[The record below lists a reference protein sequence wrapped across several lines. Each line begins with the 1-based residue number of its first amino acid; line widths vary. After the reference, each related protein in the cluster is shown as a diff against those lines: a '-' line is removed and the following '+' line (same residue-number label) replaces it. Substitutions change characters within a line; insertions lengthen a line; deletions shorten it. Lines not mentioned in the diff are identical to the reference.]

1 MLVQLFR
8 NIPHLGT
15 QVLVLDDLFV
25 VGGVSLD
32 GPVHLHLEIVIHP
45 DAQQEQDQEEIVS
58 EDRFEVKPE
67 FIHPSRQKY
76 NENQRDTVISIT
88 PEPRHLLRGN
98 LLNLHIAALPHYRIA
113 TLLMIPQE
121 TIQQIQNR
129 IDIIEIVGGFVK
141 LKKRGTNYLGLCPFH
156 NEKTPSFTVS
166 PSKEIYK
173 CFGCGKSGNTIS
185 FLMEHEKYTYVEA
198 LKWLA
203 AKYNIEIEET
213 FANPEQRLQQQTAES
228 LFIIN
233 KFAQEFFSNILFTE
247 QEGISAGLGYLKERD
262 FREETIR
269 KFQLGYCPENGQA
282 FSQAA
287 QKQQY
292 NPELLVK
299 SGLVVNRDERL
310 VDNYRGRVLFPVH
323 NQSGKVI
330 GFGAR
335 LIRKNDRAPKYIN
348 TPENEIYVK
357 SKLLYGMYFARQAID
372 KQNECLLVE
381 GYTDVISLH
390 QAGIENVVASGGT
403 SLTVD
408 QLRLI
413 RKYTHNLTIIYDG
426 DAAGVKAAMRGL
438 DLALEEGLN
447 VNLVLIPDNDDPD
460 SYVKKIGAAAFQ
472 EYITKNRKDVI
483 LFQLEVALKDAGN
496 DSSKKSAVVNQ
507 IAESIARVNKTED
520 FTRQQ
525 DYIKRSAQLIK
536 IDEEGLTALVNKHI
550 RERIQT
556 EEKKLPGNQISEQKI
571 ADQKGGDLG
580 DIFSPDERQERAIVR
595 SLIEFGTMPWNE
607 SMTVADYILNEIE
620 VNGISE
626 MLDNRELL
634 SIIEDYRIK
643 YFKGENPDLKFF
655 LYHSIQELSQV
666 AVALID
672 NSSEQI
678 SRNWE
683 LKFDRKGQTRE
694 DSYILEVKSSINYLK
709 LRKIKR
715 LILQN
720 NNDLINETDRD
731 KQRHLMEVHLH
742 LKSLEQELSLPNG
755 PVYSK

>member
-1 MLVQLFR
+1 L
-8 NIPHLGT
+8 
-15 QVLVLDDLFV
+15 
-25 VGGVSLD
+25 
-32 GPVHLHLEIVIHP
+32 
-45 DAQQEQDQEEIVS
+45 
-58 EDRFEVKPE
+58 
-67 FIHPSRQKY
+67 
-76 NENQRDTVISIT
+76 
-88 PEPRHLLRGN
+88 
-98 LLNLHIAALPHYRIA
+98 
-113 TLLMIPQE
+113 IPQE

-129 IDIIEIVGGFVK
+129 IDIIEIIGGFVK

-156 NEKTPSFTVS
+156 NEKSPSFTVS

-185 FLMEHEKYTYVEA
+185 FLMEHEKYSYVEA

-203 AKYNIEIEET
+203 TKYNIEIEET

-233 KFAQEFFSNILFTE
+233 KFAQEFFANILFTE

-483 LFQLEVALKDAGN
+483 LFQLEVALKDAGT

-525 DYIKRSAQLIK
+525 DYIKRSAQLMK

-556 EEKKLPGNQISEQKI
+556 EEKKHQYQQGPAEEYIPEEQ
-571 ADQKGGDLG
+571 GLEDLNELL
-580 DIFSPDERQERAIVR
+580 SPDEKQEHAMVRA
-595 SLIEFGTMPWNE
+595 LMEFGTRPWDE
-607 SMTVADYILNEIE
+607 SITVADYVFTEIDE
-620 VNGISE
+620 NGLLE
-626 MLDNRELL
+626 MIDNKPLVRMIDVYKEL
-634 SIIEDYRIK
+634 YQ
-643 YFKGENPDLKFF
+643 KGEDPNPKSF
-655 LYHSIQELSQV
+655 LYHPDQQLNQI
-666 AVALID
+666 AVSLMD
-672 NSSEQI
+672 NSAFEI
-678 SRNWE
+678 SHHW
-683 LKFDRKGQTRE
+683 KTSFDRHTPSRDEVYRE
-694 DSYILEVKSSINYLK
+694 EVLSCMNYLK

-715 LILQN
+715 LIAENQQDMESATNAEEQLS
-720 NNDLINETDRD
+720 LI
-731 KQRHLMEVHLH
+731 EVHQH
-742 LKSLEQELSLPNG
+742 LKELEIQLAARIG
-755 PVYSK
+755 TVIIR